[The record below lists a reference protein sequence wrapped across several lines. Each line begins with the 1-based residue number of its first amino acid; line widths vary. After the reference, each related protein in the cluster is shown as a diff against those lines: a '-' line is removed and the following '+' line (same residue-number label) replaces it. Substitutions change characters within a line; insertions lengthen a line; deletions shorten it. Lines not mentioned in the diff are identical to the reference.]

1 MEEAQKILEKS
12 TSERLSEIIPQL
24 TTNQRRFIVA
34 MQGCPTKKEAAEA
47 IGLEPNTVYGW
58 PDVVDE
64 AIDLV
69 TRDVIE
75 AARQLR
81 KSGLLK
87 AIMVKL
93 AGLDNDDDA
102 FRQRIATEI
111 IEWEMGKAELP
122 IEHRGGVHIY
132 LPDNQRGDGGGSGE

>member
-1 MEEAQKILEKS
+1 MEETQKILEKS

-34 MQGCPTKKEAAEA
+34 MQGCPTKKEAADS

-58 PDVVDE
+58 PDIVDE

-132 LPDNQRGDGGGSGE
+132 LPDNQRGDGGGGGE